1 MFSILFGDS
10 SSNVVSPPLDVVVI
24 PSVGV
29 VDSGV
34 VVVVVDDDNVVRSN
48 AWVREEDNQGRFVS

>member
-34 VVVVVDDDNVVRSN
+34 VVVVVDDDVVRML
-48 AWVREEDNQGRFVS
+48 G